1 MTPALVG
8 RSSIMAGVV
17 VSTALL
23 SAAAFVGAPSARG
36 DVVGYLVNVTVRP
49 GYGFANAQE
58 AIAYG
63 QGICEKVAQGR
74 TYAQIMTDVRTD
86 FGVSDEYQASYLV
99 TQAVNELCPA
109 SIWQLRMSAAG
120 YQPPSA

>member
-23 SAAAFVGAPSARG
+23 NAAAFVGAPSARG

-49 GYGFANAQE
+49 GYDFANAQE

-63 QGICEKVAQGR
+63 QGICEKVARGR
-74 TYAQIMTDVRTD
+74 TYAQ
-86 FGVSDEYQASYLV
+86 
-99 TQAVNELCPA
+99 
-109 SIWQLRMSAAG
+109 
-120 YQPPSA
+120 